1 MFRLLSLSLF
11 EIHEQKVSRVGFS
24 VEIHDQK
31 ASRNNTESTLSD
43 IVNPAFAAFVQ
54 YYEWTFQLKY
64 MNKKCQGIV
73 QKVLLS
79 NIVDPAFAAFVK
91 YYDER
96 FSV

>member
-1 MFRLLSLSLF
+1 MNKKCQGWDFQLKYM
-11 EIHEQKVSRVGFS
+11 IKKHQGIIQKVL
-24 VEIHDQK
+24 
-31 ASRNNTESTLSD
+31 LSD

-79 NIVDPAFAAFVK
+79 NIVDPAFSAFVK
-91 YYDER
+91 YYDEG